1 MRKNQEGSTLVEV
14 LVSFSILMLCMAMMW
29 QSVVFSGKLSQ
40 KAEEIW
46 KKTEAASNAYYT
58 GQDGMHQ
65 TVRVNMFGEDMGEAD
80 LGVTKTDQPADRQIY
95 YIND

>member
-29 QSVVFSGKLSQ
+29 QSVVFSGNLSQ

-58 GQDGMHQ
+58 GQDGDHQ
-65 TVRVNMFGEDMGEAD
+65 RIHVSMFGEDMGEAD
-80 LGVTKTDQPADRQIY
+80 MGVTKTDQPADRQIY

>member
-1 MRKNQEGSTLVEV
+1 MVEV

-29 QSVVFSGKLSQ
+29 QSVVFSGNLSQ

-58 GQDGMHQ
+58 GQDGDHH
-65 TVRVNMFGEDMGEAD
+65 RVHVSMFGEDMGEAD
-80 LGVTKTDQPADRQIY
+80 MGVTKTDRPADRQIY